1 MFAFVLSL
9 AAAAT
14 PPTVPDLLVAP
25 PQDEPQTR
33 AQVSATTIAAWRDH
47 IAPRA
52 DEDRLL
58 QIDWHDSI
66 SAGFKAATEQNRPM
80 LLWLMNGHPLGCT

>member
-1 MFAFVLSL
+1 MLTFVLSMASTAL
-9 AAAAT
+9 PQGTPPSLTPVDAAT
-14 PPTVPDLLVAP
+14 H
-25 PQDEPQTR
+25 
-33 AQVSATTIAAWRDH
+33 AAWRDH

-52 DEDRLL
+52 AENRWL

-66 SAGFKAATEQNRPM
+66 STGIQAATEQQRPM

>member
-1 MFAFVLSL
+1 MLALALSL

-14 PPTVPDLLVAP
+14 PPAGPSLPVTL
-25 PQDEPQTR
+25 PQDVAGTQT
-33 AQVSATTIAAWRDH
+33 QVSASTFAAWRDH
-47 IAPRA
+47 IVPHA
-52 DEDRLL
+52 DEDRWL
-58 QIDWHDSI
+58 QIEWHDST